1 LDSQREADRLAVNK
15 YAPPGVVLDAQLEVQ
30 QFRGDTSPYLAQ
42 ASGKP
47 TTNILKMAREGLLV
61 ALRSAL
67 DKVRTEGTSVRWEAV
82 HIRFDTSVR
91 IVNLEV
97 MPLGRPGPE
106 RGYLVFFEENDRQYL
121 PPNVDGVHSP
131 VVNNDDEVA
140 RVTQELAATREYM
153 QSLIDQH
160 EASNEELQS
169 ANEEIQSSNEEL
181 QSINEE
187 LQTSKEEIQSANE
200 ELATVNDELR
210 NRNEQL
216 DRTHNDLNNFIA
228 SGKLPMVMVGRDLRI
243 RHFSPS
249 TEKVLNLIRADIG
262 RLISE
267 LRFPL
272 DLPDLDELLMRAIH
286 EGESSE
292 REVQDRQN
300 CWYLLRIHPY
310 LTTSKVVDGA
320 VIVLVDID
328 AQRRAKETIRRA
340 EEKYHLLIEGA
351 AGVAIMLLDRESKVE
366 GWNVGA
372 ERIFGYPA
380 AEIMGQHFSRF
391 YTPEDLSNEKP
402 ARELEQARS
411 GMTANDETWLVRKD
425 GSRFWA
431 AGVTDL
437 LRDGTGSERGFSKV
451 VRDITDKKQAEE
463 LQRKSDRRKD
473 EFLATLAH
481 ELRNPLA
488 PLSNTLE
495 TLRRSDRNSATVD
508 RGLGMMER
516 QVEQLKHLVA
526 DILEVARINAGHI
539 ELRRETIDLRSV
551 IAHVIEME
559 EPRIIAAKLDLSTN
573 LQLEPVWVEGD
584 SLRLEQIFA
593 NLVDNSLKYSDP
605 GGRIE
610 LAVEVNH
617 PPSDQARGEVTVQ
630 VKDTGIGIPRER
642 LSDIF
647 EYFVRG
653 EDSLARRTGGLGV
666 GLSLVKSLVELHSG
680 TIEVS
685 SEGPGKGSTFTVRLP
700 LVSEPEASESMMADQ
715 SNTSGDGVQSTPRRI
730 LLIDDNQD
738 AAQALAGL
746 LRVFGHEVTIALNGP
761 DGLETASTF
770 SPEVVFVDIA
780 MPEMDGYEVA
790 RRLRRRAGPRI
801 KLLALSGY
809 GRDEDRARSLD
820 AGFDMHLI
828 KPIDAN
834 RLTALLDQD

>member
-1 LDSQREADRLAVNK
+1 
-15 YAPPGVVLDAQLEVQ
+15 
-30 QFRGDTSPYLAQ
+30 
-42 ASGKP
+42 
-47 TTNILKMAREGLLV
+47 
-61 ALRSAL
+61 
-67 DKVRTEGTSVRWEAV
+67 
-82 HIRFDTSVR
+82 
-91 IVNLEV
+91 
-97 MPLGRPGPE
+97 
-106 RGYLVFFEENDRQYL
+106 
-121 PPNVDGVHSP
+121 
-131 VVNNDDEVA
+131 
-140 RVTQELAATREYM
+140 
-153 QSLIDQH
+153 
-160 EASNEELQS
+160 
-169 ANEEIQSSNEEL
+169 
-181 QSINEE
+181 
-187 LQTSKEEIQSANE
+187 
-200 ELATVNDELR
+200 
-210 NRNEQL
+210 
-216 DRTHNDLNNFIA
+216 
-228 SGKLPMVMVGRDLRI
+228 
-243 RHFSPS
+243 
-249 TEKVLNLIRADIG
+249 
-262 RLISE
+262 
-267 LRFPL
+267 
-272 DLPDLDELLMRAIH
+272 
-286 EGESSE
+286 
-292 REVQDRQN
+292 
-300 CWYLLRIHPY
+300 
-310 LTTSKVVDGA
+310 
-320 VIVLVDID
+320 
-328 AQRRAKETIRRA
+328 
-340 EEKYHLLIEGA
+340 
-351 AGVAIMLLDRESKVE
+351 
-366 GWNVGA
+366 
-372 ERIFGYPA
+372 
-380 AEIMGQHFSRF
+380 
-391 YTPEDLSNEKP
+391 
-402 ARELEQARS
+402 
-411 GMTANDETWLVRKD
+411 
-425 GSRFWA
+425 
-431 AGVTDL
+431 
-437 LRDGTGSERGFSKV
+437 
-451 VRDITDKKQAEE
+451 
-463 LQRKSDRRKD
+463 
-473 EFLATLAH
+473 
-481 ELRNPLA
+481 
-488 PLSNTLE
+488 
-495 TLRRSDRNSATVD
+495 
-508 RGLGMMER
+508 MMER

-610 LAVEVNH
+610 LAVEVTH
-617 PPSDQARGEVTVQ
+617 PPSDQARREVTVQ

-790 RRLRRRAGPRI
+790 RQLRRRAGPRI